1 MSQNIRTIKKLLYNV
16 SMKYFLILLTI
27 FCNHLN
33 AAELISE
40 GSGNFSQIEI
50 ILTDKSK
57 VSTFTT
63 TGTFKNNIGKYGS
76 FVCIGF
82 IDRKSSGEINKLE
95 NICESIDQNG
105 IKMWTK
111 GSRSKS
117 DIKAGVGKSFIVD
130 STSKH
135 KKILIGTECKYAVNY
150 VRELSFARTICKVND
165 NDFEVLQND

>member
-1 MSQNIRTIKKLLYNV
+1 MIKIIKKVLWLTLFFIMCNNLY
-16 SMKYFLILLTI
+16 S
-27 FCNHLN
+27 
-33 AAELISE
+33 AELVSE
-40 GSGNFSQIEI
+40 GSGNFSQTEI

-76 FVCIGF
+76 FICIGF

-105 IKMWTK
+105 VKTWTK
-111 GSRSKS
+111 GKRSKS
-117 DIKAGVGKSFIVD
+117 DIKAGVGKSLIVD

-135 KKILIGTECKYAVNY
+135 KKILINTECKYAVNY
-150 VRELSFARTICKVND
+150 VRDLSFAKTICKIND